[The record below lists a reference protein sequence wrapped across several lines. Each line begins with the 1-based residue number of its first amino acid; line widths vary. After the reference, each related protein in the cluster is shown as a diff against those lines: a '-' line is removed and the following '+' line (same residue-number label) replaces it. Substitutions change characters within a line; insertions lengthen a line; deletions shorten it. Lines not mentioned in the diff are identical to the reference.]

1 MALQTSGA
9 ISFNDIHVEAGGTSG
24 TTCALTD
31 TDIRALIGKGLPP
44 STSYSVSEWY
54 GASAGIGQVASGN
67 ATYASIQYVG
77 LIQEVMN
84 VRSTFSNR
92 SGYATGTP
100 FTLNNRTTEFLR
112 LTFFTGN
119 QGTPVWTL
127 QLVDSP
133 ASSVPTGHPANSGWT
148 TVTLS
153 GNGYTYNFNRASAQ
167 TYTNTVQNY
176 GLGGGSGTLCS
187 VGQWDWG
194 VNDHSNGST
203 NPFPNTNNTTSF
215 TVSMS

>member
-1 MALQTSGA
+1 M
-9 ISFNDIHVEAGGTSG
+9 HVEVGGTSN
-24 TTCALTD
+24 TTCSLND
-31 TDIRALIGKGLPP
+31 SDIRGLIGKASGA
-44 STSYSVSEWY
+44 TSSFDQFY

-67 ATYASIQYVG
+67 ATYANIQYVG

-84 VRSTFSNR
+84 VRSGFSNR
-92 SGYATGTP
+92 NGYATGTP

-119 QGTPVWTL
+119 QGTPLWIFDL
-127 QLVDSP
+127 IDSP
-133 ASSVPTGHPANSGWT
+133 ASNVPSGHPANSGWT

-153 GNGYTYNFNRASAQ
+153 GNGYTYSFNRASAQ
-167 TYTNTVQNY
+167 SYVNNTTLY
-176 GLGGGSGTLCS
+176 ALGGGSATLCS
-187 VGQWDWG
+187 RGAWTWG